1 MMTDMYK
8 PEAERRVRTQLVIEA
23 VRKAENVDATE
34 EEIDAEMAT
43 FAENS
48 KKSLEDFK
56 ATLTDGDREYFK
68 ELAAMTKT
76 VKFLKDNAGL
86 E

>member
-1 MMTDMYK
+1 
-8 PEAERRVRTQLVIEA
+8 VRTQLVIEA
-23 VRKAENVDATE
+23 VRKAENVEATE

-56 ATLTDGDREYFK
+56 ATLTDGDKEYFK
-68 ELAAMTKT
+68 ELAAMTRT